1 MLVLGDLGRNNASC
15 RAARASLLSSGSSR
29 ARSGTFSA
37 RREAAAHLR
46 LKLNSQCRSVSPTLA
61 LTELRIESSQRWEPN
76 IHAIAKIAPSGAS
89 APGTLLDA
97 TSSCFLSLSMSPA
110 GLGTDSD
117 AHGVRWTMPQRSA
130 MTRRCLNSAQQEL
143 QQGCK
148 LNQLF
153 TSWRTDCPV
162 LTTSSLYKIQ
172 TTNILIIFLCPCNL
186 KALGWASCRTW
197 AGPL

>member
-97 TSSCFLSLSMSPA
+97 TSSFSSP
-110 GLGTDSD
+110 S
-117 AHGVRWTMPQRSA
+117 PC
-130 MTRRCLNSAQQEL
+130 RRLDSAQTPMHMESD
-143 QQGCK
+143 G
-148 LNQLF
+148 
-153 TSWRTDCPV
+153 
-162 LTTSSLYKIQ
+162 
-172 TTNILIIFLCPCNL
+172 LCP
-186 KALGWASCRTW
+186 KDQ
-197 AGPL
+197 P